1 MSQGFKMMAAR
12 LHPHCGSYGAFRS
25 GHNDC
30 ESRSM
35 RQLRRPLV
43 ALVSQIVLAVGFAS
57 SGWGAQQVGE
67 PVPPSGPATATPS
80 QYVLGP
86 GDVLTIKALHAEEVG
101 GSAIRIEPN
110 GEISLPML
118 GRLPVAGLTIE
129 GLERQLV
136 DRLKSY
142 VRDPDVA
149 VTVVEYRSQP
159 VSVIGAVGQP
169 GVLQLEGRKTL
180 IEIIA
185 KAGGLRDEAS
195 NLVKITRRAEWG
207 KVPLS
212 SAVMEPT
219 GQFSVAEV
227 DLNGIIHA
235 TNPDDNLLILPN
247 DVISVPR
254 ANMVYVIGDVVRPGG
269 FVLNER
275 RTISGLHALAM
286 AQGFKDTAAPDRA
299 MVVRQLENGERV
311 EIQAN
316 LKQILSGKKSDVEL
330 LADDVLFVPT
340 NVAKNVMKQTLMT
353 AISALTS
360 VAIYRVY

>member
-1 MSQGFKMMAAR
+1 
-12 LHPHCGSYGAFRS
+12 
-25 GHNDC
+25 
-30 ESRSM
+30 M
-35 RQLRRPLV
+35 RQLRPFV

-57 SGWGAQQVGE
+57 PGWGAQQV
-67 PVPPSGPATATPS
+67 PVGAPAPTSASADVTPS

-86 GDVLTIKALHAEEVG
+86 GDVITIRALHAEEVG
-101 GSAIRIEPN
+101 GTSIRIEPN
-110 GEISLPML
+110 GEVSLPLL
-118 GRLPVAGLTIE
+118 GRLSVAGLTIE
-129 GLERQLV
+129 GVERQLV
-136 DRLKSY
+136 DRLKVY
-142 VRDPDVA
+142 VHDPDVA

-169 GVLQLEGRKTL
+169 GVHQLEGRKTL
-180 IEIIA
+180 IEVIA
-185 KAGGLRDEAS
+185 KAGGLRDEAA
-195 NLVKITRRAEWG
+195 NVVKITRRAEWG

-227 DLNGIIHA
+227 DLNGIIQA

-269 FVLNER
+269 FILNER
-275 RTISGLHALAM
+275 KTISGLHALAM
-286 AQGFKDTAAPDRA
+286 AQGFTATAAPDKA
-299 MVVRQLENGERV
+299 MVVRELQNGERV

-330 LADDVLFVPT
+330 LPNDVLFVPT
-340 NVAKNVMKQTLMT
+340 NVAKNVLRQTLTT

-360 VAIYRVY
+360 VAIYRIY